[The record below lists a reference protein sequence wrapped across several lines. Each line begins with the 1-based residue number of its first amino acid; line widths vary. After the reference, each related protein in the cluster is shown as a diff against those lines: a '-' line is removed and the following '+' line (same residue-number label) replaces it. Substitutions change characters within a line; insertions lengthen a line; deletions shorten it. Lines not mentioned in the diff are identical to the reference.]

1 MEKPEDYQ
9 RARQILS
16 DQYQRL
22 NNLYWIID
30 EHGHKVKFKLN
41 WAQEEFYRE
50 MWYLNLILKARQ
62 LGFTTFLC
70 LFMLDCALFNSNVE
84 CAVIAHT
91 IQDAGKIFENKVQF
105 PYNNLPEA
113 IRAER
118 RADTDNANELA
129 FSNGSSIRVATSV
142 RSGTL
147 QYLLISEFGKI
158 CARFP
163 EKAKEIVTGSLNTVH
178 SGNFVFIEST
188 AEGRGGYFYNYC
200 DSAQKAAQEGKKLT
214 KMDYKFHFAPWW
226 KHPEY
231 RLDDD
236 YEDVIISK
244 ALQEYF
250 KEVEQKVG
258 ITLTPGQKAWYAKK
272 LETQQDEMKREFPSF
287 PEESFE
293 AAIQG
298 AYYKTQM
305 TKARESKRITH
316 VLHDDGLLVHTF
328 WDLGMD
334 DSMSIWFVQF
344 FQQEVRLINYYEF
357 NGEAIGY
364 YVRELNRMRDDL
376 QYSYGEHW
384 GPHDLSVRELGHE
397 KTTTRQQSAKDMG
410 INFKIVPRIH
420 VQSDGIEAVR
430 KILYRCYF
438 DGENCAQGILCLDN
452 YRKEW
457 NEKFGVFSNSPV
469 HDEFSHGAK
478 AFETMALAIPMG
490 AGGGMKSAV
499 SIDEIHDLNAR
510 FGVGRG

>member
-1 MEKPEDYQ
+1 MAAQEDYL
-9 RARQILS
+9 RAKKILS

-30 EHGHKVKFKLN
+30 EQGRKVKFKLN
-41 WAQEEFYRE
+41 WAQEEFYRQ

-70 LFMLDCALFNSNVE
+70 IYMLDCALFNSNIE

-105 PYNNLPEA
+105 PYNNLPGT
-113 IRAER
+113 IRVAR
-118 RADTDNANELA
+118 TADTDNANELA

-200 DSAQKAAQEGKKLT
+200 DSAQKALQEGRKLT

-231 RLDDD
+231 KIDD
-236 YEDVIISK
+236 YESVVIPK
-244 ALQEYF
+244 AMQEYF
-250 KEVEQKVG
+250 AEVEQKIG
-258 ITLTPGQKAWYAKK
+258 RTLNPAQRAWYVKK
-272 LETQQDEMKREFPSF
+272 RDTQQDEMKREFPST
-287 PEESFE
+287 PDEAFE

-305 TKARESKRITH
+305 TKAREEKRITK
-316 VLHDDGLLVHTF
+316 VPHDPALPVHTF

-334 DSMSIWFVQF
+334 DSMSIWFIQLHGDK
-344 FQQEVRLINYYEF
+344 VRAINYYEF
-357 NGEAIGY
+357 NNEAIGY
-364 YVRELNRMRDDL
+364 YIRELDDMRREFG
-376 QYSYGEHW
+376 YSYGEHW
-384 GPHDLSVRELGHE
+384 GPHDLKVRELGHE
-397 KTTTRQQSAKDMG
+397 RTKTRWESARELG
-410 INFKIVPRIH
+410 ISFNVVPRIAS
-420 VQSDGIEAVR
+420 QSDGIEAVR
-430 KILYRCYF
+430 KILPNVWF
-438 DGENCAQGILCLDN
+438 DAENCSRGILCLDN
-452 YRKEW
+452 YRREW
-457 NEKFGVFSNSPV
+457 NEKFGVFANSPL
-469 HDEFSHGAK
+469 HDEYSHGAK
-478 AFETMALAIPMG
+478 AFETAALAIPRDRDDWDW
-490 AGGGMKSAV
+490 S
-499 SIDEIHDLNAR
+499 
-510 FGVGRG
+510 